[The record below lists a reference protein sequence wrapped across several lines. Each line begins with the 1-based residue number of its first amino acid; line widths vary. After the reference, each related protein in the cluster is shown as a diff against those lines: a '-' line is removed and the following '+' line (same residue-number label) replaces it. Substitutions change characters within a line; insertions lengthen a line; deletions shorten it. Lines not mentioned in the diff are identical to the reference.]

1 MRPEFIPKEV
11 FRMPMTPHMAD
22 KYLRIDNIT
31 VGGYIGRCE
40 RLGRPIPFKFSN
52 GKRYRI
58 LDIVARAKADGLSIN
73 PTADKIII
81 TDIDEL
87 KIQKEKLKLELKL
100 LQQQI
105 HEVTHILAFDKAS
118 IKLTNATLLTE
129 EEIIAGKIGLPSTS
143 GIYFLIKDNEVV
155 YVGQSIAI
163 STRVRTHMQENCKD
177 FNYYAYIECKQEHLN
192 IMESLYI
199 HSLRPSLN
207 GKQVHDKRVPMAPIS
222 LHKLLGTT
230 HA

>member
-22 KYLRIDNIT
+22 KYLRVDNIT
-31 VGGYIGRCE
+31 VSGYVGRCE

-58 LDIVARAKADGLSIN
+58 LDIVARAKADGLTIN
-73 PTADKIII
+73 STAEKIII
-81 TDIDEL
+81 TGIDEL
-87 KIQKEKLKLELKL
+87 KIQKETLQLELKL
-100 LQQQI
+100 LQQKI
-105 HEVTHILAFDKAS
+105 HEVTHILAFDKVS
-118 IKLTNATLLTE
+118 VKLTNATLLTK
-129 EEIIAGKIGLPSTS
+129 EEIIAGKVGLPSTT
-143 GIYFLIKDNEVV
+143 GIYFLIKDCEVV
-155 YVGQSIAI
+155 YVGQSVSIA
-163 STRVRTHMQENCKD
+163 TRVRTHMQEDYKD

-199 HSLRPSLN
+199 HSLRPPLN

-222 LHKLLGTT
+222 LHKLLGTNY
-230 HA
+230 A